1 LPQSVIGAFSVDKRD
16 IYINSH
22 YQHFK
27 KTVDDMQFKKQ
38 SQKIITQTYMNVKNA
53 IDKKRDDISEQEDLL
68 VQTIYGETGF
78 LAKYRFKSDMRVSL
92 GKDPFVQ
99 SYLETR
105 EDRLSMQD
113 ALDKGFDVA
122 EKQINKQ
129 KGSNKESAKTQY
141 IKEKLKGYKEMF
153 KLISEYLDELFKI
166 IEKFPETNP
175 SKHTKFLNTMK
186 GKSKA
191 IAQSANK
198 NYIKNPPS
206 SFKSL
211 LALMKNIENGK
222 VDTLSKASQDLVSK
236 MFRAVNETMY
246 ELVVLAASMEAL
258 FKAENVTVQEIGEAL
273 KSGKVI

>member
-1 LPQSVIGAFSVDKRD
+1 MIGAFSVDKRD

-186 GKSKA
+186 SKSKA

-211 LALMKNIENGK
+211 LALMKNIESGK

-258 FKAENVTVQEIGEAL
+258 FKAENVTVEKIGEAL